1 MPKNGIWYA
10 CPKKSQSVENRYGA
24 GEIMMLAELKTGE
37 LAKIMA
43 IEGGYGLRQKLSLRG
58 IFEGSFIRVIS
69 NQGPVTVEVDRNTV
83 SIGRGMAR
91 RIRVM
96 RV

>member
-1 MPKNGIWYA
+1 
-10 CPKKSQSVENRYGA
+10 
-24 GEIMMLAELKTGE
+24 MMLTELKTGE

-58 IFEGSFIRVIS
+58 IFEGSVIRVIS
-69 NQGPVTVEVDRNTV
+69 NQGPVTVEVNRNTV
-83 SIGRGMAR
+83 SIGRGMAQKV
-91 RIRVM
+91 RVM